1 MGGGERSAVL
11 RSDDSG
17 VETMNPESV
26 LNKSLIA
33 IYGTVLL
40 IGFLLIFILP
50 PIGFVIVLLSAVLLV
65 IYALLSGRRG
75 GPRQ

>member
-1 MGGGERSAVL
+1 
-11 RSDDSG
+11 
-17 VETMNPESV
+17 MNPKSV
-26 LNKSLIA
+26 LNKSLIV

-40 IGFLLIFILP
+40 IGFLLMFILP

-65 IYALLSGRRG
+65 IYALLTGRGG